1 MDRAYL
7 VVSYSGEYEDY
18 CEKVEKAFTDIK
30 KAEIF
35 MEALKGEEQFC
46 RDQASKCRECMGLD
60 KTCPFWSEP
69 YDNSDECEAYDP
81 WHDEINFRIDEVEL
95 VE

>member
-1 MDRAYL
+1 MSKIFL

-18 CEKVEKAFTDIK
+18 FEQVEKAFADIK

-35 MEALKGEEQFC
+35 MEALKAEEQFC
-46 RDQASKCRECMGLD
+46 RDQALKCNECMGLD
-60 KTCPFWSEP
+60 KTCPLWSEP
-69 YDNSDECEAYDP
+69 YDNSDECEAYNP
-81 WHDEINFRIDEVEL
+81 YHDEREYRIDEVEL